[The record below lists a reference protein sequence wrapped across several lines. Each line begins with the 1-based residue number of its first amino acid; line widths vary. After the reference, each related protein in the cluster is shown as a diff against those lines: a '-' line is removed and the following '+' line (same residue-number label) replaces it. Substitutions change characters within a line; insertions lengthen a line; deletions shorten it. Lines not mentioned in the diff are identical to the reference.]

1 MNAHKIVNM
10 NLQEQV
16 NRIQEV
22 MGLNESNFLS
32 AVQRRLR
39 NVDELI
45 FVSADEVNVQYSM
58 CEIDEDE
65 FIDATISK
73 TLDTIYWDYFSD
85 VKSSSPEWGEAYK
98 MMEKYA
104 MDKYGER
111 LRHMHQYTCP

>member
-1 MNAHKIVNM
+1 M

-16 NRIQEV
+16 NRIQEM

-32 AVQRRLR
+32 AVQRRIR

-45 FVSADEVNVQYSM
+45 FVSADEVNVQYSI

-65 FIDATISK
+65 FIEATISK

-85 VKSSSPEWGEAYK
+85 VKSSSPEWGEASK
-98 MMEKYA
+98 IIEKYA
-104 MDKYGER
+104 RDKYGEKLR
-111 LRHMHQYTCP
+111 LMHQYVCP